1 MTQKALLFESS
12 FFLSLQQTIHI
23 FGVKRMKTGDE
34 WGACG
39 EMCQNALIISLAC
52 LILNT
57 LRQSAA
63 ICSAHLESSVGKR
76 QASVWEMASF

>member
-1 MTQKALLFESS
+1 
-12 FFLSLQQTIHI
+12 
-23 FGVKRMKTGDE
+23 MKTGNE

-39 EMCQNALIISLAC
+39 ELCQNVLMISLAW

-57 LRQSAA
+57 LRQSMA

-76 QASVWEMASF
+76 QASVWETAFF